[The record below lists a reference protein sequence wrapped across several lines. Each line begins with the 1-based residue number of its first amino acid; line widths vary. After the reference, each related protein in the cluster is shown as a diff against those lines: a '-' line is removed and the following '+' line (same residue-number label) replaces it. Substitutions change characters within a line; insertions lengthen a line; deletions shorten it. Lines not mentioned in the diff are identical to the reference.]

1 MTTSGPTTA
10 APPPDLTDAN
20 INAAVIEWLDPA
32 ETEKT
37 WGDISEWD
45 VSRVTT
51 MLELF
56 KDKTK
61 ADEFNDDISGWDVDA
76 VTNMAGMFEGAKA
89 FNRDIGV
96 CMSLR
101 DAPRPHAPPH
111 RASRCVADPLAE
123 SPPTARAL
131 VPRPLTQAAGR
142 STRSRIW
149 RRCSLRRRHST
160 NP

>member
-96 CMSLR
+96 CMCHTE
-101 DAPRPHAPPH
+101 PRAVSPIPLQRAHPPPGLSCHALSH
-111 RASRCVADPLAE
+111 RRLE
-123 SPPTARAL
+123 G
-131 VPRPLTQAAGR
+131 RPGHGYGEDVL
-142 STRSRIW
+142 
-149 RRCSLRRRHST
+149 
-160 NP
+160 